1 MVDLIIGLL
10 NVNSGDYLLNNKKIN
25 NPISYWKSK
34 VGYVAQD
41 VYLTDDSIKDNVA
54 FSEQNIDQNNDKK
67 VNEALK
73 NSAMEDFVKN
83 LPNKEFSKVG
93 ERGAALSGGQRQRLA
108 FARAIY
114 NNPEIIVMDEATS
127 ALDQATEDEVLK
139 NLKNLKKNKT
149 LIVIAHNLKTI
160 LSMDKIILMENGSIK
175 FFGNKNEY
183 LTKYNIKD

>member
-73 NSAMEDFVKN
+73 NMQWK
-83 LPNKEFSKVG
+83 
-93 ERGAALSGGQRQRLA
+93 
-108 FARAIY
+108 
-114 NNPEIIVMDEATS
+114 
-127 ALDQATEDEVLK
+127 
-139 NLKNLKKNKT
+139 
-149 LIVIAHNLKTI
+149 I
-160 LSMDKIILMENGSIK
+160 L
-175 FFGNKNEY
+175 
-183 LTKYNIKD
+183 